1 MAEGEDVEAPQPL
14 ASGQEETETIN
25 LTPWE
30 QHSAVINLPRFDYNA
45 PSLLLEHF
53 HSGFLITC
61 PIKREKSATKE
72 AMCVLQKYV
81 ASLSSKNG
89 ETVEIVDADVAV
101 KRRKISS
108 EEKGGKCLSSAEC
121 KKATNNLEDSG
132 ETSIPTTLSSAR
144 TEADMEKILSLSLVK
159 LTRSGLLLFIFPK
172 GNSSDAVDIVS
183 NIFHS
188 LDSGSLKPPQWC
200 HRIFPIQAT
209 CVLNEK
215 DLRRVVLK
223 LVQQFLDDKQN
234 KLEKPIKFAVGYNR
248 RGIEETEM
256 KSQRTAEG
264 SNLIDLLD
272 RNKCFSVVAGAVKDV
287 VADSVVDLKSPQFA
301 ILVELLPVSGLSNGS
316 LVVAV
321 SVLPNNLVSTKPRLC
336 IKALVSEP
344 RTKKG

>member
-1 MAEGEDVEAPQPL
+1 MAEEEENVEAPQPL
-14 ASGQEETETIN
+14 VSGQEKTEGLI

-30 QHSAVINLPRFDYNA
+30 QHSAVINLPRFNYNA
-45 PSLLLEHF
+45 PSSLLENF

-72 AMCVLQKYV
+72 GMCILEKYV
-81 ASLSSKNG
+81 GTLGKKNV
-89 ETVEIVDADVAV
+89 ETIDADVAV

-108 EEKGGKCLSSAEC
+108 EEIGGKCLSSAEC
-121 KKATNNLEDSG
+121 EKATDNLEDSG
-132 ETSIPTTLSSAR
+132 SGN
-144 TEADMEKILSLSLVK
+144 LSLSLVK

-172 GNSSDAVDIVS
+172 GNSSDGIRIVS

-188 LDSGSLKPPQWC
+188 LDSGNLKPPQWC
-200 HRIFPIQAT
+200 NRIFPIQAT
-209 CVLNEK
+209 CALNEK
-215 DLRRVVLK
+215 DLRIVVLK
-223 LVQQFLDDKQN
+223 LVQQFLNDKQN
-234 KLEKPIKFAVGYNR
+234 NLEKPIKFAVGYNR

-264 SNLIDLLD
+264 SILVDLLD

-301 ILVELLPVSGLSNGS
+301 ILVELLPVSGLPNGS

-336 IKALVSEP
+336 IKALVSE
-344 RTKKG
+344 TKSKNKV